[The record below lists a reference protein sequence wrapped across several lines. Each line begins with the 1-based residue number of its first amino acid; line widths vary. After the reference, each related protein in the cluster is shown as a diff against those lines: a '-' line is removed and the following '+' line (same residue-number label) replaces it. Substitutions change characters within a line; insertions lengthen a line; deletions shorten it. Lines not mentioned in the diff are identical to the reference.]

1 MYSIEVLRYAIPCY
15 PNDFKINLEIT
26 FSGFTD
32 DVGQVF
38 RAETTAGIPISQI
51 VKMYQT
57 REGQCLM
64 TSNAD

>member
-32 DVGQVF
+32 SVGQVF
-38 RAETTAGIPISQI
+38 RAETTAGVPI
-51 VKMYQT
+51 
-57 REGQCLM
+57 L
-64 TSNAD
+64 

>member
-1 MYSIEVLRYAIPCY
+1 MYSIEVLRDAIPCY

-26 FSGFTD
+26 FSGSTD
-32 DVGQVF
+32 SVGQVF
-38 RAETTAGIPISQI
+38 RAGVPISQI
-51 VKMYQT
+51 VKIYQA